1 MNSPDDP
8 SPTDAPDADAA
19 DDDGADAADGAAAA
33 AKAEAGKGEH
43 DRIFRHAFSLPV
55 VARQFLRK
63 WLPSELVRQTD
74 WHSLDVS
81 RISGISDTL
90 SERREDVVYR
100 IRMDGRE
107 VHFYVL
113 LEHQTKSEK
122 FMARRILEETLFIWR
137 QDEHNRAAA
146 TAATAAAAATT
157 VATAAAGKATGMA
170 GKNGRGSGKLPLV
183 ISMVLHPGP
192 GKWGKIRRLAD
203 LIDVP
208 PGMEK
213 WARTFMPD
221 CGFIVV
227 ELAGLPLEK
236 LADGALARAILGA
249 LQGNRLGL
257 MDVRK
262 IKRLLDVAF
271 ADPDHASIGAVINQ
285 LWHYLISSSDLMH
298 EQIED
303 IVTDT
308 IPGEYKTTDIM
319 NTVERLRL
327 EGRQAGRKE
336 GRQEARLEERHNA
349 VIDALE
355 VRFDRVPDGL
365 LDAIKGIG
373 DIKHLHSLHRA
384 AILCSSIEDFAQSL

>member
-1 MNSPDDP
+1 MTSPDKT
-8 SPTDAPDADAA
+8 SPTDATKTD
-19 DDDGADAADGAAAA
+19 
-33 AKAEAGKGEH
+33 AGKGEH

-55 VARQFLRK
+55 VARQFLRR
-63 WLPSELVRQTD
+63 WLPPELVRQTD
-74 WHSLDVS
+74 WHTLGVS

-100 IRMDGRE
+100 IRMEGRE

-113 LEHQTKSEK
+113 LEHQTKNEK
-122 FMARRILEETLFIWR
+122 YMARRILEETLFIWR
-137 QDEHNRAAA
+137 QDEHDRAGEEA
-146 TAATAAAAATT
+146 TDKTAGKGE
-157 VATAAAGKATGMA
+157 TADKAAGKS
-170 GKNGRGSGKLPLV
+170 GRGSGKLPLV

-192 GKWGKIRRLAD
+192 GKWGKIWRLAD

-208 PGMEK
+208 PSMEK

-257 MDVRK
+257 MDIRK
-262 IKRLLDVAF
+262 IKRLLDETF
-271 ADPDHASIGAVINQ
+271 ADPDRVSIGAVINQ
-285 LWHYLISSSDLMH
+285 LWHYLISSSDLKH

-308 IPGEYKTTDIM
+308 IPKEYKTTDIM
-319 NTVERLRL
+319 NTVERLRQ
-327 EGRQAGRKE
+327 EGRKE
-336 GRQEARLEERHNA
+336 GRQEGRQEGFQEGQHNA
-349 VIDALE
+349 VIEALE
-355 VRFDRVPDGL
+355 VRFARVPEGL
-365 LDAIKGIG
+365 QEAIKGIG
-373 DIKHLHSLHRA
+373 DIKHLHKLHRA